1 MNFFGCDFDEV
12 FGVVMMM
19 MMSKDAFVDIERMD
33 VMRKKAADLSLKVFV
48 EWSVQHGEDWKKRS
62 MVSPEDA
69 EDDVSYA
76 ENVDD
81 DEHVEAVDRSMC
93 GWMIVVTIDILL
105 DEQVH
110 VVLVDY
116 QILFSLLLL
125 HCHNHLPQ
133 LFWDPPKLL
142 ELE

>member
-1 MNFFGCDFDEV
+1 MSFCGCDFDELLDDV
-12 FGVVMMM
+12 LLM
-19 MMSKDAFVDIERMD
+19 MMSIDAFVDIVRMD
-33 VMRKKAADLSLKVFV
+33 VMRKTAADLSLKVFV

-69 EDDVSYA
+69 EDVVSYA

-81 DEHVEAVDRSMC
+81 DEHVEAVDRLKC

-125 HCHNHLPQ
+125 HCHNRLPQ
-133 LFWDPPKLL
+133 LF
-142 ELE
+142 

>member
-12 FGVVMMM
+12 FGVVRM
-19 MMSKDAFVDIERMD
+19 MMSKDAFADIERMD
-33 VMRKKAADLSLKVFV
+33 VMRKTAADLSLKVFV
-48 EWSVQHGEDWKKRS
+48 EWSEQHGEDWKRRS

-76 ENVDD
+76 ENVDE
-81 DEHVEAVDRSMC
+81 DEHVEAVDRSKC
-93 GWMIVVTIDILL
+93 GWMFVVTIDILL

-133 LFWDPPKLL
+133 RF
-142 ELE
+142 